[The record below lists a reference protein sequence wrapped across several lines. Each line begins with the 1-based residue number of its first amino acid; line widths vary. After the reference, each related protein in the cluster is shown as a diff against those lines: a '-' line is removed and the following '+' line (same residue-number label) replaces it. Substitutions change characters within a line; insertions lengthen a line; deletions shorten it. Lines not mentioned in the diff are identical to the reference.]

1 MAQSAAA
8 LALSVGLAIGEVPD
22 HLKDT
27 FLRLA
32 QIEAY
37 DHDRYEFYRAAIIDG
52 HAEVMG
58 RAATR
63 AAAATLRLVAPP
75 SAALRSGRRRAQT
88 ASQPPAPRR

>member
-8 LALSVGLAIGEVPD
+8 VALSVGLAIGEVPD
-22 HLKDT
+22 HLRDT

-52 HAEVMG
+52 HAEVMSS
-58 RAATR
+58 AATP
-63 AAAATLRLVAPP
+63 AAAVTLRLVAPP
-75 SAALRSGRRRAQT
+75 SAAARSARRHAQT
-88 ASQPPAPRR
+88 VSQPLALQR